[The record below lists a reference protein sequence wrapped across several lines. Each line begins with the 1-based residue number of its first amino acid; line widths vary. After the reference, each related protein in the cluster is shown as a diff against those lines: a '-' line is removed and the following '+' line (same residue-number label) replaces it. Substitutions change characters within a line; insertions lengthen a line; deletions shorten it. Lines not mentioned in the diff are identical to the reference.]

1 MSNITKNDLVT
12 RFENWASYADSASEI
27 ISHLSISPRAT
38 QHSKIRQYILFHE
51 GDLTKLLFKK
61 SVEGISNIRLELINE
76 RASSFRLSLYSK
88 SRENQISGVLTVI
101 DSDTPNFFRLITVS
115 YSDFWEK
122 IVKKLVR
129 NLYPEAMPVF
139 FKQDETRNALLSLQ
153 NFLGSSYQIVISE
166 VTMKRKIIDESR
178 PTTGKVETDRLWT
191 KLFVSEAFEQAL
203 EGNYW
208 FTSIQFDIRRMLRS
222 TERFVKIATGRI
234 YKQGFINYDLRHNE
248 IENSIIKTLEA
259 FAAERLNFLSGRGL
273 RERNFIPNVPL
284 QITYGRDFFD
294 EVSEVRRFGEVIA
307 KFPKSTR
314 AVYHANPYY
323 HASVADFLDGSS
335 FEIWILS
342 SRRILIV
349 PQAKCTPQA
358 LERLIAHVFSEF
370 GEGELGDYAS

>member
-1 MSNITKNDLVT
+1 MSNITQNDLVT
-12 RFENWASYADSASEI
+12 RFENWASYAESASEI
-27 ISHLSISPRAT
+27 LSHLSISPRAT
-38 QHSKIRQYILFHE
+38 QHSKIRQYVIFHE
-51 GDLTKLLFKK
+51 GDLTKLLLKK
-61 SVEGISNIRLELINE
+61 SIEGISNIRLELINE
-76 RASSFRLSLYSK
+76 RSSSFRLSLYSK

-139 FKQDETRNALLSLQ
+139 FKQDETRNALLTLQ

-166 VTMKRKIIDESR
+166 VTMKRKIMDESR
-178 PTTGKVETDRLWT
+178 PAKGKVETDRLWT
-191 KLFVSEAFEQAL
+191 KLFVNEAFEQAL

-234 YKQGFINYDLRHNE
+234 YKQGFVNYDLRHNE
-248 IENSIIKTLEA
+248 IENSVIKTLEA

-273 RERNFIPNVPL
+273 RERNFIPNAPL

-323 HASVADFLDGSS
+323 HASIADFLDGSS

-358 LERLIAHVFSEF
+358 LERLIGHVFSEF